1 MIKPS
6 FLLSGIVFSVI
17 GASIE
22 SCSPEST
29 GLVSNTYHNT
39 TAHYNAYFYAS
50 ERMRE
55 IEESIY
61 ESADINY
68 NNILD
73 LYPQFDTT
81 ASKAV
86 NTQIEDCIK
95 KASIAIQR
103 HPSSEWVEESY
114 ILVGKA
120 RYYNRDFVNA
130 IETYKYVNKTS
141 EDDDARH
148 EALIQLIK
156 TFVDAGES
164 RNALAVSDFMKKEK
178 LNHRNQ
184 KNLYLTRAYLFQ
196 KALDYNQMVQN
207 LSASVPLLMNNE
219 ERAKI
224 YFILG
229 QVYQELG
236 FNSEAY
242 NSYKNCLK
250 SNPNF
255 DLSFYSKLNMAQVT
269 ELSSPSD
276 VKQVRKYFKKLLRDK
291 KNEEFRDKIYYEIA
305 NFEFKQDDIDAAIEN
320 YNKSIRISTTNRR
333 QKGYSYLRLGEIYY
347 SDLKNYELAKSYYD
361 SVVSTLPK
369 EEPGYQDIAERQ
381 KILADFVTQLNTIS
395 EQDSLLTL
403 SNLDTAALSAFVD
416 EYIVQ
421 KQLEQEEE
429 NKKKEKRE
437 VSSRR
442 NTAFDN
448 TITQINTS
456 LEGSTWYFY
465 NSSVASQGRSE
476 FTRKWGN
483 RPLEDNW
490 RRSSKDQ
497 VITDQSVE
505 QKSAGIEVEDS
516 QIAETA
522 GVSFNKAQL
531 MASVPFSQED
541 KNIALTKIEDAYFK
555 LGNIYAFQLEEE
567 DNAIITFETMLARFP
582 DSEFK
587 PEVMYQLYLLYRGQE
602 NIEKQDYYKNAL
614 IEQFPKSIFARI
626 IINPN
631 YRADSQAATARLEKI
646 YKEAYELQ
654 EIGVYDQARSLIRN
668 ALIDE
673 PENNFSDNLK
683 LLEIII
689 MGHTEDIY
697 KYQYELNNFITTYAE
712 SDLLPYAKTLV
723 KTSEDYQINLFN
735 SSKAKFSKDFNQVH
749 YFVLAYEANPVMAEE
764 LPAKVQHFYKT
775 TFPDERLNPAN
786 LILDASNSLVMV
798 NEFKTK
804 DAALKFYKAF
814 MESDVL
820 SSYIT
825 MKFFTFVIT
834 KDNFKIF
841 YETKELESYKEF
853 FASNYL

>member
-1 MIKPS
+1 MTKPL
-6 FLLSGIVFSVI
+6 LLSVIVFTVI
-17 GASIE
+17 GASIQ

-39 TAHYNAYFYAS
+39 TAHYNAYFYAR
-50 ERMRE
+50 ERMKE

-61 ESADINY
+61 QSEDINY
-68 NNILD
+68 DNILA

-86 NTQIEDCIK
+86 TTQIEDCIK

-103 HPSSEWVEESY
+103 HPGSEWVDESY

-120 RYYNRDFVNA
+120 RYYSRDFVNA

-148 EALIQLIK
+148 KALIQLIK

-207 LSASVPLLMNNE
+207 VSASVPLLMHNE

-229 QVYQELG
+229 QVYQTLG

-242 NSYKNCLK
+242 NNYKNCLK

-269 ELSSPSD
+269 ELSSSSD
-276 VKQVRKYFKKLLRDK
+276 VKQVRKYFKKLLRDT

-305 NFEFKQDDIDAAIEN
+305 NFEFKQDDIDVAIEN
-320 YNKSIRISTTNRR
+320 YNKSIRINTTNRR

-347 SDLKNYELAKSYYD
+347 SELKNYELAKSYYD

-369 EEPGYQDIAERQ
+369 EEPGYEDIAERQ
-381 KILADFVTQLNTIS
+381 RILADFVTQLNTIN
-395 EQDSLLTL
+395 EQDSLLAL
-403 SNLDTAALSAFVD
+403 SNLDTAALSAYVD
-416 EYIVQ
+416 DYIVQ
-421 KQLEQEEE
+421 KLLEQEEE
-429 NKKKEKRE
+429 NLKRKKSEA
-437 VSSRR
+437 SSRR
-442 NTAFDN
+442 NTVFDN
-448 TITQINTS
+448 TITQINTN

-465 NSSVASQGRSE
+465 NSSVVSQGRSE
-476 FTRKWGN
+476 FTRKWEG

-490 RRSSKDQ
+490 RRYNKDQ
-497 VITDQSVE
+497 VVADLSAE
-505 QKSAGIEVEDS
+505 QVSTGIEIEYS
-516 QIAETA
+516 QSTET
-522 GVSFNKAQL
+522 SKLSIDKAQL
-531 MASVPFSQED
+531 IAAVPHTQED
-541 KNIALTKIEDAYFK
+541 KDIALSKIKVAYFK

-567 DNAIITFETMLARFP
+567 ENAIITFETMLARFP
-582 DSEFK
+582 NSEYK
-587 PEVMYQLYLLYRGQE
+587 PEVMYQLYLLYGEQG
-602 NIEKQDYYKNAL
+602 NIEKQDFYKNAL
-614 IEQFPKSIFARI
+614 IDQFPKSIFARI

-631 YRADSQAATARLEKI
+631 FRAESQAATARLERI

-654 EIGVYDQARSLIRN
+654 EIGDFNRALLLIRN

-697 KYQYELNNFITTYAE
+697 KYQYELNNFIATYAE

-723 KTSEDYQINLFN
+723 KTSENYQINLFN
-735 SSKAKFSKDFNQVH
+735 SSKAKFTRDFNQIH
-749 YFVLAYEANPVMAEE
+749 FFILAYEANLIMAEE

-775 TFPDERLNPAN
+775 TFPDERFNPAN
-786 LILDASNSLVMV
+786 LILDASNSLVMI
-798 NEFKTK
+798 NEFVTK
-804 DAALKFYKAF
+804 DAAMEFYKAF
-814 MESDVL
+814 IESDVL
-820 SSYIT
+820 NSYIT
-825 MKFFTFVIT
+825 TKFSTFVIT
-834 KDNFKIF
+834 RDNFKVF
-841 YETKELESYKEF
+841 YETKELESYMGF
-853 FASNYL
+853 FITNYL